1 MKFSSDSVINFSPE
15 AKDPGQSDPDSD
27 RSEYNLKL
35 FVGLYLFLLTLQWDM
50 QKKQPLAPGGSGATG
65 DNLRLCC
72 GGGQTL
78 RDTYILPH
86 MHSQP
91 HPLIT
96 TYVCPC
102 ASTAAISKHATSCF
116 SQTIVGHSQII
127 VWQTCGQ
134 LAKQVHMSVT
144 VTSVITEGFRSTDKR
159 GQGELINIIFPTS
172 TISQANNQR
181 RG

>member
-65 DNLRLCC
+65 DNLPLCC

-116 SQTIVGHSQII
+116 YRLTDNSGSQPNH
-127 VWQTCGQ
+127 C
-134 LAKQVHMSVT
+134 
-144 VTSVITEGFRSTDKR
+144 ITD
-159 GQGELINIIFPTS
+159 LWAA
-172 TISQANNQR
+172 SQASTHVSYHDISNH
-181 RG
+181 RGIQEHR